1 MKTIKNLIIKY
12 KELIIYVLFGLCNTV
27 VNLGAY
33 KLLTMLLGV
42 ELYLVSNGIAWFVTV
57 VFAFITNKLFVFQ
70 SKSWKMNLVF
80 KEAVSFFATRVLSF
94 FIEEAGLFALVDLA
108 GLKNFSLDVSGFSI
122 GGDMIAKLTIA
133 VVVVIWNYVFS
144 KFVIF
149 RKKDK

>member
-12 KELIIYVLFGLCNTV
+12 KELIIYILFGLCNTV
-27 VNLGAY
+27 VNLGSY
-33 KLLTMLLGV
+33 KLLSMILGL
-42 ELYLVSNGIAWFVTV
+42 ELYLVSNGIAWFITV
-57 VFAFITNKLFVFQ
+57 VFAFVTNKLFVFE

-80 KEAVSFFATRVLSF
+80 KESVSFFAARVLSF

-108 GLKNFSLDVSGFSI
+108 GMKSFSIDILSFTI
-122 GGDMIAKLTIA
+122 GGDMIAKLAIA

-149 RKKDK
+149 RKKD

>member
-27 VNLGAY
+27 VNLGSY
-33 KLLTMLLGV
+33 KLLSMILGL
-42 ELYLVSNGIAWFVTV
+42 ELYLVSNGIAWFITV
-57 VFAFITNKLFVFQ
+57 VFAFVTNKLFVFE

-80 KEAVSFFATRVLSF
+80 KESVSFFAARVLSF

-108 GLKNFSLDVSGFSI
+108 GMKSFSIDILSFTI
-122 GGDMIAKLTIA
+122 GGDMIAKLAIA

-149 RKKDK
+149 RKKD